1 MTEKHL
7 ILRTCNANM
16 TSRNGFKWPRSG
28 HVAAPDWNPAPECGN
43 GLHGFLRGE
52 GNGGLADWSSDA
64 VWLVAEVETYV
75 DLEGKVKFPAANVI
89 FAGSRLEATAV
100 VKARYPDAAVIGANV
115 AVEDRRV
122 AVVGYGGTATAGH
135 QGTATAG
142 NWGTA
147 TAGDCG
153 TATAGDCGTATA
165 GVYGTATTGNWGTA
179 TTGNWGT
186 ATAGDCGT
194 ATAGDCGTATAGY
207 RGTATA
213 GNEGTATAGNWGTAT
228 AGTRGTATA
237 GYGGTATAGYRGTAT
252 AGDRGTA
259 TAGNRGTATAGEG
272 GMLQIYYYDRNDRR
286 RIATAYVGE
295 NGIQPNVKYR
305 LDGNAKFVEA

>member
-7 ILRTCNANM
+7 ILRTCNADM
-16 TSRNGFKWPRSG
+16 TSRNGFKWLRAG
-28 HVAAPDWNPAPECGN
+28 HVAAPDWNPAPMCGG

-52 GNGGLADWSSDA
+52 GDGSLADWSSDA

-75 DLEGKVKFPAANVI
+75 DLGGKVKFPAANVI
-89 FAGSRLEATAV
+89 FAGSRLEAATI

-122 AVVGYGGTATAGH
+122 AVVGFRGTATAG
-135 QGTATAG
+135 
-142 NWGTA
+142 
-147 TAGDCG
+147 
-153 TATAGDCGTATA
+153 
-165 GVYGTATTGNWGTA
+165 YR
-179 TTGNWGT
+179 
-186 ATAGDCGT
+186 GT

-213 GNEGTATAGNWGTAT
+213 GDRGTATAGDYGTATAGNRGTATAGYEGTATAGSYGTATAGSYGTATAGNWGTAT
-228 AGTRGTATA
+228 AGH
-237 GYGGTATAGYRGTAT
+237 GGM
-252 AGDRGTA
+252 A

-272 GMLQIYYYDRNDRR
+272 GMLQIYYYGRNDRR

-295 NGIQPNVKYR
+295 NNIQPNVRYM